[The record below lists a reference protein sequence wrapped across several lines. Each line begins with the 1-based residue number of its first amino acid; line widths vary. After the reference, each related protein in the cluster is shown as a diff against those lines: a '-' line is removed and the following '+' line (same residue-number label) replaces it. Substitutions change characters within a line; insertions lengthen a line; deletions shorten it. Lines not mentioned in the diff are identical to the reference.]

1 MLSIFLLIWLS
12 FMLIQL
18 FMLKK
23 NKHVHFS
30 DFFLL
35 RIYLVLN
42 YCFSLIL
49 IFPFLNLITLLTAQQ
64 PLYVVCA
71 TYFMCI
77 LVFNLLYFLVYSTNF
92 VLPCKAFFAF
102 IYMDFLSAF
111 HYFFM
116 LNHALCFYENI
127 ASIKACIAKI
137 QLV

>member
-77 LVFNLLYFLVYSTNF
+77 LVFNLLYFWFIQQTLSYPVKHFLHLFIWIFFPHLIIFLCLITLF
-92 VLPCKAFFAF
+92 VSMKTLH
-102 IYMDFLSAF
+102 L
-111 HYFFM
+111 
-116 LNHALCFYENI
+116 
-127 ASIKACIAKI
+127 
-137 QLV
+137 